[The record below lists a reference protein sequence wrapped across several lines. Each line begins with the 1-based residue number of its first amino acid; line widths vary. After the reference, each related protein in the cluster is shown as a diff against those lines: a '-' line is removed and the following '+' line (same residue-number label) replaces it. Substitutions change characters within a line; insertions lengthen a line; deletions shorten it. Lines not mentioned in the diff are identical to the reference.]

1 MNFIAILA
9 AQGILGSEVWGLYI
23 NADVVCRIFLVH
35 RLCKLTFISHVIHYC
50 DIKCCSRQKYRE
62 GNQTALLLQ
71 LPCFVP
77 SATLQT
83 NTYSISKSVL
93 SFRPQ
98 NLLSPVKILFLIHH
112 ATIYFSVAF
121 SMITLF
127 IGPNR
132 PTVGQSPLLEY
143 RQDFPKPANQ
153 RRCRSWV
160 PSQTT

>member
-1 MNFIAILA
+1 MNFIAILT

-35 RLCKLTFISHVIHYC
+35 SLCKLTFITHVIHYC

-71 LPCFVP
+71 LPCC
-77 SATLQT
+77 
-83 NTYSISKSVL
+83 VL
-93 SFRPQ
+93 SSRPQ

-112 ATIYFSVAF
+112 AAIYFSVSF
-121 SMITLF
+121 SMVTLF
-127 IGPNR
+127 TGPKR
-132 PTVGQSPLLEY
+132 TTVGQSPLLEY
-143 RQDFPKPANQ
+143 RQDFPKPVNQ